1 MRHKYKSLDAKT
13 RERYIAEL
21 TKNLPKLREK
31 LGISQGILAQIVG
44 SSLYIIHAVERRKRF
59 MEWELFMALAMFFFC
74 QPATKQWVSDNLHP
88 ERLLRIDT

>member
-31 LGISQGILAQIVG
+31 LGISQGVLAQIVE
-44 SSLYIIHAVERRKRF
+44 SVHHPRSREHNED
-59 MEWELFMALAMFFFC
+59 EWEA
-74 QPATKQWVSDNLHP
+74 
-88 ERLLRIDT
+88 